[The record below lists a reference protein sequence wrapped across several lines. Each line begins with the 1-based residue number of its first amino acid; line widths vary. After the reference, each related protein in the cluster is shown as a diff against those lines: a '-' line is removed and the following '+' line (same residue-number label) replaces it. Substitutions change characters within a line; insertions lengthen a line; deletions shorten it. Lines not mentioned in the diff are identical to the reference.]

1 MRAAFVQ
8 LQIKIQSAAVVE
20 QCWSWCCCTL
30 SWDDVDLKGRWRRRP
45 SQARSRLIG
54 WLRGGRGL
62 AGP

>member
-30 SWDDVDLKGRWRRRP
+30 SWDDVDLKGGGGGDAP
-45 SQARSRLIG
+45 AR
-54 WLRGGRGL
+54 L
-62 AGP
+62 ALA